1 MRLHYVLFLTLVILH
16 QTGAAEYQPGT
27 PGGPW
32 TPAEIDIVR
41 AKLLRMLD
49 PTQDWRIF
57 PDRSKWRDM
66 PPTETKLL
74 RLAFHDCLKYTD
86 GSGGCDGCL
95 DWKNMGFRYK
105 NFFNLGLPKEERKP
119 KRFYPVVRKGDN
131 NGLRS
136 IAKALEKIYT
146 TTDWPK
152 KTPMLDASLKST
164 GKSRADLW
172 AFAANVV
179 LEQSIE
185 RANYAC
191 DHDRTMR
198 QQIGLLEGRDKCD
211 IKLTR
216 PIKFFFGRADCI
228 PDPNAELPYM
238 AAKEEA
244 QPSPFGSG
252 DEALIFMKE
261 NFGMTI
267 RHSAAL
273 MAVHSAANSL
283 PLNTVG
289 MKYTWM
295 GNGYLSSMYFKV
307 IANRP
312 MYKVPNNNQ
321 IAHHRFSRDR
331 VYNDVAV
338 GGKNG
343 EPLSLFQWRVHCG
356 QLWNSTDY
364 GPCFVRPSQQ
374 QCPEKNP
381 ELPKLRAN
389 CFSGY
394 DDAGKR
400 IPLDT
405 DCCRDA
411 TFTDDG
417 VQIGGCEETTR
428 GCGFNLQFALPY
440 ELGMYNKMSY
450 KNDTLRPWGCDG
462 INIERKG
469 PRWIK
474 KWTFGTPVMTCQ
486 RNDLNLD
493 GEPAYKVIEDFA
505 DNHDVWA
512 KDFLDGWELMQAN
525 GYGNSL
531 AVGPQ
536 NGWLGFNSL
545 RERGDKV
552 DDYESFINDN
562 APLVFTNPK
571 ANPFLCDKC
580 RDRFRP

>member
-1 MRLHYVLFLTLVILH
+1 MKLKVLLFIATAA
-16 QTGAAEYQPGT
+16 QFTGAAEYQPGT
-27 PGGPW
+27 PGGAW
-32 TPAEIDIVR
+32 TPTEIDIVR
-41 AKLLRMLD
+41 QKVLMMID
-49 PTQDWRIF
+49 PHQTRRLYPWTNLGGVY
-57 PDRSKWRDM
+57 
-66 PPTETKLL
+66 PTENRLL
-74 RLAFHDCLKYTD
+74 RLAFHDCVKYTD
-86 GSGGCDGCL
+86 GTGGCDGCL
-95 DWKNMGFRYK
+95 NWAHMGFRFK
-105 NFFNLGLPKEERKP
+105 NFFKLRFPVEERKP
-119 KRFYPVVRKGDN
+119 KRYYPVVRKGDN
-131 NGLRS
+131 NDLGHL
-136 IAKALEKIYT
+136 AEALEKIYT
-146 TTDWPK
+146 TTYWPEGTQK
-152 KTPMLDASLKST
+152 LDASLKST

-172 AFAANVV
+172 AFAANVA

-216 PIKFFFGRADCI
+216 PIKFFFGRTDCI
-228 PDPNAELPYM
+228 PDPNAPYPYV
-238 AAKEEA
+238 ASKEEV

-273 MAVHSAANSL
+273 MAIHSVANTV
-283 PLNTVG
+283 PLNIIG
-289 MKYTWM
+289 IKYSWL
-295 GNGYLSSMYFKV
+295 GNGYLSSLYFKL

-312 MYKVPNNNQ
+312 MYVQYIQTNG
-321 IAHHRFSRDR
+321 RFGRER
-331 VYNDVAV
+331 VNNDVAV
-338 GGKNG
+338 GGENG
-343 EPLSLFQWRVHCG
+343 EPLALTQWRVHCG
-356 QLWNSTDY
+356 PVWNTTDG
-364 GPCFVRPSQQ
+364 GPCFVRPSKQH
-374 QCPEKNP
+374 CPEKNP
-381 ELPKLRAN
+381 ERPKLRAN
-389 CFSGY
+389 CFGGY

-417 VQIGGCEETTR
+417 VQIGGCEETKR
-428 GCGFNLQFALPY
+428 RCGFNLQFALPY

-462 INIERKG
+462 INIERKD
-469 PRWIK
+469 PRWNGRP
-474 KWTFGTPVMTCQ
+474 TYGTPVMTCQ

-512 KDFLDGWELMQAN
+512 RDFLDGWELMQAN

-531 AVGPQ
+531 SAGPQ

-545 RERGDKV
+545 RERGDVV
-552 DDYESFINDN
+552 DDYESFIHDN
-562 APLVFTNPK
+562 VPLVFTNPN
-571 ANPFLCDKC
+571 ANPLLCDIC
-580 RDRFRP
+580 YIRFRD